1 MRLIFK
7 IVLIFFIILAISII
21 YMSLFG
27 FETKRF
33 NQQIIKSFQNIDQD
47 LEIELNE
54 IKIVLDPFELKFNAK
69 TIGPN
74 IVYKKKIIQIEYL
87 KTNVPLLS
95 IVNRDFLM
103 ENLEVS
109 TKSLDL
115 KNFVS
120 FIKVF
125 SNDPKLFLVEN
136 AIKKGFLIAD
146 INLNFDKDGNIK
158 DNFNINGILKDAK
171 IDILGKYQID
181 NLNFIFSY
189 GKNNSIINNLNLY
202 INDFKLFSDKIE
214 IKKIGKEFKIDG
226 DFENKEGELNKKNID
241 FFLNPLFK
249 GYEINKINLNSK
261 SNFSLNITEKLK
273 VKNFTFL
280 SDINLK
286 EMSFSNNYKIKS
298 FFPKIRDEI
307 KLLNNDLSVKF
318 INGILTINGNGKI
331 LLQENND
338 EISYFFEKK
347 RNNTYDFDTS
357 LEIVN
362 NPLKIDF
369 LNYEKDI
376 NKKLTFTFRGSSK
389 NNNIKFDRIILKEN
403 SNKIEIGNLSLGKEF
418 KILDLT
424 SAEINYLDK
433 QKKQNNF
440 KIKKS
445 GNLFVLK
452 GPSFNAN
459 NLIDDL
465 INNKDKSNIIN
476 KDFNLSIYIEKF
488 FLDNT
493 NFLKN
498 FKGNLSFNN
507 QEIINGTLTGYFS
520 KNQMMTYTIKS
531 DQNNKKITTLFL
543 DKAESIVRRYKFI
556 KGFEEG
562 MLDFYSEKN
571 GDISRSKLKIYNFKI
586 KELPVL
592 TKLLTLASLQGIAD
606 ILSGEGIRFDE
617 FEMNFQNKGTLMT
630 VDEIYAIGPAI
641 SILMSGYVQRN
652 KLISLRG
659 TLVPATTINNVIGSI
674 PILGQILVGSKTG
687 EGVFGVSFKIKGPPK
702 KLETSVNPI
711 KTLTPRFV
719 TRTLEKIKKN

>member
-95 IVNRDFLM
+95 IVNRNFLM

>member
-7 IVLIFFIILAISII
+7 TTLIFFIILAFSII

-33 NQQIIKSFQNIDQD
+33 NKQIIKSFQNINQD

-95 IVNRDFLM
+95 IVNRNFLM

-273 VKNFTFL
+273 VKNFAFL
-280 SDINLK
+280 SDIKLK
-286 EMSFSNNYKIKS
+286 EMSFSNNYKMKS

-318 INGILTINGNGKI
+318 KNGTLIINGNGKI

-338 EISYFFEKK
+338 EFSYFLKK
-347 RNNTYDFDTS
+347 NRNSTYDFDTS

-369 LNYEKDI
+369 LNYERDI

-403 SNKIEIGNLSLGKEF
+403 SNEIEIENLSLGKEF

-440 KIKKS
+440 KIKKL

-465 INNKDKSNIIN
+465 INDKDKSNIIN
-476 KDFNLSIYIEKF
+476 KDFNLSIYIEKL

-571 GDISRSKLKIYNFKI
+571 GDITRSKLKIYDFKI

-687 EGVFGVSFKIKGPPK
+687 EGVFGVSFKIKGPPN

>member
-158 DNFNINGILKDAK
+158 DNFNINGILKDTK

-189 GKNNSIINNLNLY
+189 GKNNSVINNLSLY

-465 INNKDKSNIIN
+465 INDKEKSNIIN

-687 EGVFGVSFKIKGPPK
+687 EGVFGVSFKIKGPPN

>member
-158 DNFNINGILKDAK
+158 DNFNINGILKDTK

-189 GKNNSIINNLNLY
+189 GKNNSVINNLSLY
-202 INDFKLFSDKIE
+202 INDFKLFSEKIE

-465 INNKDKSNIIN
+465 INDKEKSNIIN

>member
-189 GKNNSIINNLNLY
+189 GKNNSVINNLSLY

-465 INNKDKSNIIN
+465 INDKDKSNIIN

>member
-158 DNFNINGILKDAK
+158 DNFNINGILKDTK

-189 GKNNSIINNLNLY
+189 GKNNSVINNLSLY
-202 INDFKLFSDKIE
+202 INDFKLFSEKIE

-465 INNKDKSNIIN
+465 INDKDKSNIIN
-476 KDFNLSIYIEKF
+476 KDFNLSIYIEKL

>member
-95 IVNRDFLM
+95 IVNRNFLM

-158 DNFNINGILKDAK
+158 DNFNINGILKDTK

-189 GKNNSIINNLNLY
+189 GKNNSVINNLGLY
-202 INDFKLFSDKIE
+202 INDFKLFSEKIE

-249 GYEINKINLNSK
+249 DYEINKINLNSK

-476 KDFNLSIYIEKF
+476 KDFNLSIYIEKL